1 MADFNGK
8 MESNI
13 ISSEN
18 HQIDTPKEKKGKK
31 KIKKLK
37 KKMSNL
43 KAKLQDEKRHS
54 KDVKRYY
61 KEHFKRKNA
70 EFERDFYR
78 DLFNKITS
86 NSQTQFLSRENLGL
100 PATFIE
106 GECEVVDDK
115 E

>member
-8 MESNI
+8 IESNI

-18 HQIDTPKEKKGKK
+18 HQIDTQKEKKGKK

-37 KKMSNL
+37 KEMSNL
-43 KAKLQDEKRHS
+43 NAKLHEEKRHS

-70 EFERDFYR
+70 EFERDFYH
-78 DLFNKITS
+78 DLFNKITA
-86 NSQTQFLSRENLGL
+86 NSQNQFLSRENPGL